1 MMIFIK
7 FPLQLDVI
15 HLSKDPIPVTGNY
28 VNSDAAG
35 LPSRLSVEY
44 DALERLVFLFVNFI
58 FIYFFY
64 ILLLLSVLIVFL
76 SYVQYH
82 HEPGVLL
89 AAF

>member
-58 FIYFFY
+58 FIYFFIFY
-64 ILLLLSVLIVFL
+64 YYYLF
-76 SYVQYH
+76 
-82 HEPGVLL
+82 
-89 AAF
+89 